1 MVCVSAKSP
10 LHFTALGA
18 GKYLYFLLRS
28 AYKFRY
34 KKLFKLK
41 LRRGLVVFSFISL
54 HYFADVSYCI
64 REESLPVKSAVNWL
78 VREAERGFFFLLVLS
93 LPMCSELLCA
103 SFCLFVKWL

>member
-78 VREAERGFFFLLVLS
+78 VREAERGFFFSPGPVF
-93 LPMCSELLCA
+93 A
-103 SFCLFVKWL
+103 HVQ